1 MEGGE
6 EEQTMRQRR
15 HISTHHRHQKSVTLL
30 PLLLNMAHVI
40 EWVFF
45 RIKRDASGIH
55 RAAAIYGRTV
65 H

>member
-1 MEGGE
+1 
-6 EEQTMRQRR
+6 MRQRR

-30 PLLLNMAHVI
+30 PLLLNMALVI